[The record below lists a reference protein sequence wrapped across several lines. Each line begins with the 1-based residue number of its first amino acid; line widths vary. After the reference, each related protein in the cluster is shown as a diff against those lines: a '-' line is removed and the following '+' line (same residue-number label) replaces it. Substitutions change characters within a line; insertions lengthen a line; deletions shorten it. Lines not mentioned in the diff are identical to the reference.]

1 MPVVPHGSLYGAGTE
16 GSGWAPQPCSAASNS
31 SLLLCLHCAE
41 LPWALVADC
50 RVRWRR
56 GGIRVCS
63 HHVRLCFF
71 FPSVLSGVGVRDA
84 FPGDLKTKPRVVT
97 AHSVKAAVVG
107 WFGITSEE
115 LQHPWEGCGE
125 PECSELAPTEPAG
138 TPGTG
143 THPHCVA
150 FWGERREDESQ
161 REQKTLFQVM
171 TAESGRLCTSRE
183 VAEGWGFV
191 LSEIE
196 KE

>member
-1 MPVVPHGSLYGAGTE
+1 MVESAYVHITFAFAFFSFSFIRSGGERRFSWGFKDKTTRGYGTQCKSSRGGMVWDNFRGA
-16 GSGWAPQPCSAASNS
+16 AAS
-31 SLLLCLHCAE
+31 
-41 LPWALVADC
+41 
-50 RVRWRR
+50 
-56 GGIRVCS
+56 
-63 HHVRLCFF
+63 
-71 FPSVLSGVGVRDA
+71 
-84 FPGDLKTKPRVVT
+84 
-97 AHSVKAAVVG
+97 
-107 WFGITSEE
+107 
-115 LQHPWEGCGE
+115 WEGCGE
-125 PECSELAPTEPAG
+125 PECSELAPTKPAG

-191 LSEIE
+191 LGEIE